1 MIPRTGRSRTSTVL
15 RLPMPA
21 RPASPRRGPTVRAI
35 STGYSS
41 WKPGVER
48 SHRLRAAVQN
58 HGRPDCRVEE
68 LVKMTSEAAYVA
80 PERAHAQ
87 EAGGVSFGR
96 DLPMGRFLLAIP
108 LPTWLAALFD
118 RLLPN
123 SLPQGAQVRLTQY
136 FQSLF
141 KFLRA
146 IAIAASPWLG
156 SVHITAVLASVR
168 VFNAEQI
175 KIPLPKAFLPP
186 GVSRKSRLQSRCRRH
201 LLRCGPSP
209 YPPGIPHQ
217 PRSPGQDRQI
227 QLQLA
232 GTFLALV

>member
-1 MIPRTGRSRTSTVL
+1 
-15 RLPMPA
+15 
-21 RPASPRRGPTVRAI
+21 
-35 STGYSS
+35 
-41 WKPGVER
+41 
-48 SHRLRAAVQN
+48 
-58 HGRPDCRVEE
+58 
-68 LVKMTSEAAYVA
+68 MTSEAAYVA

-156 SVHITAVLASVR
+156 SVHITAVLACVR

-175 KIPLPKAFLPP
+175 KIPLPIRPFFLQGCRAKADFNPGADAIFSDAGLLHILQVFLT
-186 GVSRKSRLQSRCRRH
+186 RH
-201 LLRCGPSP
+201 GAPAKIARFNCS
-209 YPPGIPHQ
+209 
-217 PRSPGQDRQI
+217 
-227 QLQLA
+227 
-232 GTFLALV
+232 